1 MFRQLI
7 NQLPLH
13 SAGVTINRCR
23 KLIRGMV
30 KDPHSIRPPKQTAQL
45 SMMSIRENNN
55 KLLIGILVISK
66 FLEKISQLQLKG
78 GFKII
83 QPKANS

>member
-1 MFRQLI
+1 
-7 NQLPLH
+7 
-13 SAGVTINRCR
+13 
-23 KLIRGMV
+23 MV
-30 KDPHSIRPPKQTAQL
+30 KDPYSIRPPKQTAQL

-66 FLEKISQLQLKG
+66 FLEKIFQLQLQLQLQLKG

-83 QPKANS
+83 QPKENS

>member
-1 MFRQLI
+1 
-7 NQLPLH
+7 
-13 SAGVTINRCR
+13 
-23 KLIRGMV
+23 MV

-66 FLEKISQLQLKG
+66 FLEKIFQLQLQLQLKG

>member
-1 MFRQLI
+1 
-7 NQLPLH
+7 
-13 SAGVTINRCR
+13 
-23 KLIRGMV
+23 MV

-66 FLEKISQLQLKG
+66 FLEKIFQL
-78 GFKII
+78 
-83 QPKANS
+83 

>member
-1 MFRQLI
+1 
-7 NQLPLH
+7 
-13 SAGVTINRCR
+13 
-23 KLIRGMV
+23 MV

-66 FLEKISQLQLKG
+66 FLEKIFQLQLQLKG

>member
-1 MFRQLI
+1 
-7 NQLPLH
+7 
-13 SAGVTINRCR
+13 
-23 KLIRGMV
+23 MV
-30 KDPHSIRPPKQTAQL
+30 KDPYLIRPPKQTAQL

-66 FLEKISQLQLKG
+66 FLEKIFQLQLQLKG